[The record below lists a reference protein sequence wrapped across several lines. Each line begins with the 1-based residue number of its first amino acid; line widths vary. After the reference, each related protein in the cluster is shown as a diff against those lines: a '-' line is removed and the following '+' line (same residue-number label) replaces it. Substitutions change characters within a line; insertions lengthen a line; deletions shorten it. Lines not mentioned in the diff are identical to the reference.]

1 MELARLCKAS
11 WCDQLGTL
19 HGLIVKAETHP
30 KRTTLLETRLVE
42 DMFPLATQ
50 IRFLCNMPGEAL
62 TKLAGIAFTSREDDP
77 QDFAEARKRILA
89 TRALVDGTEDEA
101 FVSEDAPIVLAINN
115 GMTFDLTAG
124 EYVRDWAL
132 PQFYFH
138 QVAAYAILRRA
149 GLAIGKADYVPH
161 MMRYLRSPTKS

>member
-1 MELARLCKAS
+1 MNIGTLCLTT
-11 WCDQLGTL
+11 WGDQLGTL
-19 HGLIVKAETHP
+19 QGLVAKAETHP
-30 KRTTLLETRLVE
+30 KRMTLLESRLVE

-62 TKLAGIAFTSREDDP
+62 AKLAGLSHASRDDDP
-77 QDFAEARKRILA
+77 QDFAEARERIGEA
-89 TRALVDGTEDEA
+89 RELVQGVDPAA
-101 FVSEDAPIVLAINN
+101 FTSEDAPIVLSLNN

-124 EYVRDWAL
+124 DYVRDWAL

-138 QVAAYAILRRA
+138 MVAAYAILRRA

-161 MMRYLRSPTKS
+161 MMRYLRNPAHA